1 LASIRKETVPVPCPS
16 ADDVIAAQPTADEAD
31 QVHSA
36 ATLTVTEV
44 EPPSGPNVRFP
55 PDKLG

>member
-1 LASIRKETVPVPCPS
+1 
-16 ADDVIAAQPTADEAD
+16 VIAAQATADEAD

-36 ATLTVTEV
+36 ATLTVTELV
-44 EPPSGPNVRFP
+44 PPSGPNVRFP